1 MGILE
6 VAMLAMMGHM
16 VHRRRSHI
24 LRRGTCPSSFES
36 EGAQKGPKV

>member
-16 VHRRRSHI
+16 VVLGKALGMLIYPGYWSV
-24 LRRGTCPSSFES
+24 
-36 EGAQKGPKV
+36 QMV

>member
-16 VHRRRSHI
+16 VV
-24 LRRGTCPSSFES
+24 LGMALGTRMVP
-36 EGAQKGPKV
+36 GY